1 MFQNI
6 KIAKCLAEDLPEI
19 SVKYNVTAVPKF
31 VLFRNGDEV
40 DALDGAD
47 PIQLNKKIQ
56 ALVLYYYLILIINNI
71 AFNISFII
79 IC

>member
-6 KIAKCLAEDLPEI
+6 KIAKCLAESLPEL

-31 VLFRNGDEV
+31 VLFHNGVNV
-40 DALDGAD
+40 DVLDGAD

-56 ALVLYYYLILIINNI
+56 ALVLL
-71 AFNISFII
+71 S
-79 IC
+79 